1 MMYLFDLQLEIVSV
15 CVCVCVCVCL
25 CIYTYIYEVGVRDN
39 VRVKNIYV
47 EAIGTQKVYKAMD
60 PITPAREK
68 L

>member
-1 MMYLFDLQLEIVSV
+1 M

-25 CIYTYIYEVGVRDN
+25 CIYTNIYEVGVRDN